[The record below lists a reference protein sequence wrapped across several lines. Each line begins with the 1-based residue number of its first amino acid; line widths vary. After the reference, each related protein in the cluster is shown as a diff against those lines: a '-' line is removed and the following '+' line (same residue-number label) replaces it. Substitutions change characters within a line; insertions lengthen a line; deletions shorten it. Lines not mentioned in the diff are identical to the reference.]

1 MHGLLRCFAPALD
14 SLPSFLVESG
24 GVEAI
29 VQGMIAHARDKQAT
43 QFSLEVHHCPPPP
56 LRLVGSALRYRL
68 AIIRAHDEVRLLTCN
83 R

>member
-1 MHGLLRCFAPALD
+1 MFGMHGLLRCFAPALD

-56 LRLVGSALRYRL
+56 LRLVGSALCYRL
-68 AIIRAHDEVRLLTCN
+68 A
-83 R
+83 

>member
-14 SLPSFLVESG
+14 SSPSFLVESG

-43 QFSLEVHHCPPPP
+43 QFSLEVHHCPP
-56 LRLVGSALRYRL
+56 LFASSAPRHT
-68 AIIRAHDEVRLLTCN
+68 IILHYPRP
-83 R
+83 